1 METEQLP
8 QKLEDQKP
16 KDKKRNR
23 WWLYL
28 FTGLIIGI
36 AYWHY
41 LNGTAMF
48 FNDVFVNVGHM
59 LGEAW
64 QIWLLLPVTLLAYF
78 GVWLIPAIF
87 VAVYESRHSKTP
99 YLSALAVA
107 MVGVSGVLG
116 YYVNHVAIYRTFN
129 LFDFNWVAVGVIGG
143 GFVGY
148 VTNLLYSRWMKKKD
162 HPLNVEQLETTLHL
176 WEKGLYI
183 AWGAGL
189 MLLLMALLQMH
200 RMYKSEVW
208 EWYIAWLILEALV
221 APPGFFILF
230 LPRWRR
236 IPLRERMD
244 TAYGYFAVAWLG
256 LFAFGVQTGSDPRNW
271 DYGIMTIASLI
282 IVGIGLLIALTY
294 WLLRRV
300 EMREEAFP

>member
-1 METEQLP
+1 METEQLT
-8 QKLEDQKP
+8 QKLEDQKS

-23 WWLYL
+23 WWLYP
-28 FTGLIIGI
+28 FTGLIFGI

-41 LNGTAMF
+41 
-48 FNDVFVNVGHM
+48 FNDV
-59 LGEAW
+59 LGNAST
-64 QIWLLLPVTLLAYF
+64 WLPLPVDLLAYF
-78 GVWLIPAIF
+78 GVWLILAIF
-87 VAVYESRHSKTP
+87 VAVYESRCSKTS

-107 MVGVSGVLG
+107 MVGASGVLG
-116 YYVNHVAIYRTFN
+116 YYVNPVALYYRRFDLSDFN
-129 LFDFNWVAVGVIGG
+129 LVAVGVIGG

-162 HPLNVEQLETTLHL
+162 RPLNVEQLETTLHL
-176 WEKGLYI
+176 WKKGLYI

-200 RMYKSEVW
+200 RMYKSDVW

-221 APPGFFILF
+221 TTPGFILLF
-230 LPRWRR
+230 LPRWRQ

-294 WLLRRV
+294 WLLRRA
-300 EMREEAFP
+300 EMREEVFP